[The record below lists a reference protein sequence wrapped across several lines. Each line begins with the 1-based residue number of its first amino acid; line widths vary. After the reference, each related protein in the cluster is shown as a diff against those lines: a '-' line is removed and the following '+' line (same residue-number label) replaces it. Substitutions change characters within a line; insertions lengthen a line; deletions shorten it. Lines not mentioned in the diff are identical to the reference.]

1 MLSYISFIIFY
12 AHVCVYCIAH
22 VFIGTFVIFVTLM
35 HGANDANA
43 DVLYVDMY
51 RDKHPGD
58 WHGTLCLLR
67 GHLYWLRCC
76 RAWSHN
82 LLQWLGVHLPRERQ
96 YNNTTPSFW
105 KIYCMEQLT
114 PTQPKTLPGQDSPKG
129 ARLEEHLK
137 RSGRGRN
144 CGNVWLECRWVARW
158 LFLRLLIHRLA
169 RVVNP

>member
-1 MLSYISFIIFY
+1 
-12 AHVCVYCIAH
+12 
-22 VFIGTFVIFVTLM
+22 M
-35 HGANDANA
+35 HGAHDANV

-96 YNNTTPSFW
+96 YNNTTPSFR
-105 KIYCMEQLT
+105 KIYCMEQLSPHPAKNLAWSGFT
-114 PTQPKTLPGQDSPKG
+114 EGGKAWRAPDKERTGEELRECLAGVQVSCKVAFSPASYPQACQGRQPLVDVGQND
-129 ARLEEHLK
+129 RY
-137 RSGRGRN
+137 N
-144 CGNVWLECRWVARW
+144 
-158 LFLRLLIHRLA
+158 
-169 RVVNP
+169 